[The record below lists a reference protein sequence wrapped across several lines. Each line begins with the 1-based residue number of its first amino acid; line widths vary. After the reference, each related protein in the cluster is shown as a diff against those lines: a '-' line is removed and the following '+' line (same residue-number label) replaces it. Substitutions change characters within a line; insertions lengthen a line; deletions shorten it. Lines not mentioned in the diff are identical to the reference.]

1 MIMKNILGENK
12 NLKLYNS
19 KKEMWYSYLKFDKN
33 LGYETTYNCYGDI
46 MTYELK
52 CNEKYKH
59 LRYKSEYTRNKK
71 GEIINYSNTNT

>member
-1 MIMKNILGENK
+1 MKNILGENK

-46 MTYELK
+46 MTYEIK
-52 CNEKYKH
+52 CN
-59 LRYKSEYTRNKK
+59 
-71 GEIINYSNTNT
+71 